1 MITLYHDYRDRMH
14 EGFVNLFQDDMH
26 KYATEV
32 WDILQTSYAPIG
44 GFLSA
49 PDVESLIAESWLWKL
64 VKKGGKVIAVSVY
77 KNLHGR
83 KLIGGG
89 SDGTPLGK
97 QWLFKILEEDI
108 QMTDRNAWIEASGAL
123 EHKMLKLGGVPVP
136 NSLVGEILNKEIL
149 NLNPDGF
156 HYTRL
161 VAGKEVEKMLIG
173 NVK

>member
-1 MITLYHDYRDRMH
+1 MITLYHDYRDCLH
-14 EGFVNLFQDDMH
+14 EGFVNLFKDDMY
-26 KYATEV
+26 KYADEV

-77 KNLHGR
+77 KNHRGR

-89 SDGTPLGK
+89 SDGSKLGK
-97 QWLFKILEEDI
+97 HWLFHILEEDLR
-108 QMTDRNAWIEASGAL
+108 MVDRNSWSEVSGAL
-123 EHKMLKLGGVPVP
+123 EHKMLKMGGVPVP
-136 NSLVGEILNKEIL
+136 NTLVGEILNKDII

-161 VAGKEVEKMLIG
+161 IAGKEVEKMLIG
-173 NVK
+173 NIM